1 MSSHDDRFAGHNLP
15 SNTGEFRA
23 APDASASTAQFKAFA
38 RAYDSQPEQPWAADS
53 WPAQP
58 DAGVPVRPSSR
69 RALMIAAAVV
79 AVVVVIVIALLVI
92 G

>member
-1 MSSHDDRFAGHNLP
+1 MSSHDDRSAGTGLP

-23 APDASASTAQFKAFA
+23 APDVSASTAQFKAFA

-58 DAGVPVRPSSR
+58 ADSGAGPAGSR
-69 RALMIAAAVV
+69 RTLVIVA
-79 AVVVVIVIALLVI
+79 AVVVVAIVVVIAVLAI